1 MLVRLSGVNAESV
14 TDGEG
19 IRAVVY
25 LQGCTH
31 ACPGCHNPASHPLDG
46 GYLTDTDAVLAE
58 LLANPLVG
66 GLTIS
71 GGEPLLQSEA
81 TLALAAGA
89 KQRGRDVWVYTG
101 FLLEDLL
108 RQPVSRDILR
118 VIDTLVDGPFLLE
131 QRDLA
136 VPYRGSRNQR
146 ILRPADWTA
155 LIAETEC
162 AEPRITR

>member
-1 MLVRLSGVNAESV
+1 MLVRLSGINAESV

-25 LQGCTH
+25 LQGCVH
-31 ACPGCHNPASHPLDG
+31 ACPGCHNPTSHPLDG
-46 GYLTDTDAVLAE
+46 GYLADTDAVLAE

-71 GGEPLLQSEA
+71 GGEPLLQPEA
-81 TLALAAGA
+81 TLALASGA
-89 KQRGRDVWVYTG
+89 KFRGKSVWVYTG
-101 FLLEDLL
+101 FLLEELL
-108 RQPVSRDILR
+108 QRPGARDILR
-118 VIDTLVDGPFLLE
+118 VIDALVDGRFLIE

-146 ILRPADWTA
+146 ILRSADWAA

-162 AEPRITR
+162 S